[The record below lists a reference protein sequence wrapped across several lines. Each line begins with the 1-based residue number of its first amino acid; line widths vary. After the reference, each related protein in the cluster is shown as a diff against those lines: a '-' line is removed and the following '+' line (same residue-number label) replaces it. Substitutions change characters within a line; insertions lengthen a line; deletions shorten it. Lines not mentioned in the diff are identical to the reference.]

1 VSLPQGAFKTHLLR
15 ARVNVQFT
23 PNLAWITVAQ
33 WANVTDSAGINTR
46 VHWII
51 EDGRELFVVFNQGL
65 DTEDGVTATRSE
77 PLVKLEWAFRF

>member
-1 VSLPQGAFKTHLLR
+1 MR

-33 WANVTDSAGINTR
+33 WENFTNSASINSR

-51 EDGRELFVVFNQGL
+51 EDGREVFLVFNQGL
-65 DTEDGVTATRSE
+65 DTEGGITATRSE
-77 PLVKLEWAFRF
+77 PLIKLEWSFRF